1 MTRRFLLACLIALL
15 AACGAGPAAVPP
27 GAPLDHRLYVTSNNW
42 HTRIVVATRDIP
54 DGLLP
59 EADTFPAANWLAIGW
74 GEHEYYPMPDP
85 PPRLAVKAALL
96 PSDSVIHLIPMSAPP
111 RSAEGFEVVEVA
123 VSEAGLLAMLEAID
137 AAVERV
143 GQAPAP
149 VAAPG
154 LYDGSLFFPARGRF
168 HLFNTCN
175 TWIARKLGTA
185 GLPVSATGVITAEN
199 LMRQVRTLK
208 TARPATG

>member
-1 MTRRFLLACLIALL
+1 MTRRLLLACLIALL
-15 AACGAGPAAVPP
+15 AACAGPPTAVPP

-42 HTRIVVATRDIP
+42 HTRVVVATRDIP

-59 EADTFPAANWLAIGW
+59 EADRFPEAEWLAIGW
-74 GEHEYYPMPDP
+74 GEHEYYPMEDP
-85 PPRLAVKAALL
+85 PARLAVKAALV

-111 RSAEGFEVVEVA
+111 RSAEGFEVVAVA
-123 VSEAGLLAMLEAID
+123 VSEAGLLAMLQAID
-137 AAVERV
+137 AAVARV
-143 GQAPAP
+143 GEQPAP

-154 LYDGSLFFPARGRF
+154 LYDGSLFFPARGQF

-185 GLPVSATGVITAEN
+185 GLSVSATGVITAEN
-199 LMRQVRTLK
+199 LMRQVRTLA
-208 TARPATG
+208 TARPAIG